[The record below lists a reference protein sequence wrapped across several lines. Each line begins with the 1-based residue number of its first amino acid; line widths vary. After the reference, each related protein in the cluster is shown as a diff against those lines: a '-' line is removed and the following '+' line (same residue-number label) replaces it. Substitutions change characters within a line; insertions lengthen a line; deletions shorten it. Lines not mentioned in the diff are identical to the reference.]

1 MRDSESNKESAVPF
15 TDTREASDFLYF
27 IAMSV
32 LAMDFGGWIM
42 MYDDGS

>member
-32 LAMDFGGWIM
+32 LAMNFWWMDI